1 MNITEQD
8 LVLINKVSE
17 IIDRTELQVMSTP
30 FLEIIEIL
38 VKKLE
43 TEKKKVK
50 VNQYQDWTARTAPH
64 FDDIVEEMV
73 AWSMGIAGE
82 AGEYCDI
89 VKKEVWHNHPVDN
102 DKKVKELGDIM
113 YYVARSASV
122 LGYTLEEVCLINQAK
137 LKDRYPNG
145 FEAEKSVN
153 REE

>member
-1 MNITEQD
+1 MIEQEMELMKKISKVLNLKEMQVLNTSFVD
-8 LVLINKVSE
+8 L
-17 IIDRTELQVMSTP
+17 M
-30 FLEIIEIL
+30 EIL
-38 VKKLE
+38 TDRLE
-43 TEKKKVK
+43 AEQKQVK

-102 DKKVKELGDIM
+102 DKKAKELGDIL

-122 LGYTLEEVCLINQAK
+122 LGYSLEDICLMNQAK
-137 LKDRYPNG
+137 LYKRYPSG
-145 FEAEKSVN
+145 FDSEKSVN
-153 REE
+153 RVE